1 MEARDSVVVV
11 DASPLILLSRA
22 NLLSLLRFTTEPVIV
37 PDAVAVEIRAKGES
51 DPTAVALRTTDW
63 LTVVPPVHIPE
74 SIQNLDLGSGETSVL
89 AWAATHDGTLAI
101 LDDRAA
107 RRHAAALDIPTL
119 GTIGIV
125 ARAKDRGAIPFV
137 RPALEQ
143 LRGSGMYISSRICE
157 EVLRRV
163 GE

>member
-1 MEARDSVVVV
+1 MEARDTVAVV

-37 PDAVAVEIRAKGES
+37 PEAVALEIRAKGAS
-51 DPTAVALRTTDW
+51 DPTAIALRDTDW
-63 LTVVPPVHIPE
+63 LTVVPPVDIPE
-74 SIQNLDLGSGETSVL
+74 AIQDFDLGAGETSVL
-89 AWAATHDGTLAI
+89 AWATAHKGTVAI

-107 RRHAAALDIPTL
+107 RRHAAAMDVPTL
-119 GTIGIV
+119 GTIGVV
-125 ARAKDRGAIPFV
+125 ARAKERGAIPLV

-143 LRGSGMYISSRICE
+143 LRDCGMYLSARVWDEI
-157 EVLRRV
+157 LRRV

>member
-1 MEARDSVVVV
+1 MEARDTVAVV

-22 NLLSLLRFTTEPVIV
+22 NLLSLLRFSTEPVIV
-37 PDAVAVEIRAKGES
+37 PEAVAVEIRAKGES
-51 DPTAVALRTTDW
+51 DPTVVALRDTDW
-63 LTVVPPVHIPE
+63 LTVVPPVRIPE
-74 SIQNLDLGSGETSVL
+74 VIRDFDLGAGETSVL
-89 AWAATHDGTLAI
+89 AWAVAHKGTIAI

-107 RRHAAALDIPTL
+107 RRHAVALDVPTL

-125 ARAKDRGAIPFV
+125 ARAKERGAIPVV

-143 LRGSGMYISSRICE
+143 LRACGMYVSAGIWE
-157 EVLRRV
+157 EILRRA